1 MSRIIKEFKPC
12 PFCGRIWMNVTPH
25 DDGQF
30 AVHCLCGASGP
41 RKAIKEEAITVW
53 NIRDRHLLWNPFR
66 FSIRFPKDVF
76 SVDLKGNLDTF
87 DFATILQMLAV
98 ADKTGILQI
107 VKGHSKS
114 VICLKDGNI
123 IAASDS
129 NGPRLGQILYN
140 KGMISHE
147 KLQNA
152 LNMAKQSNK
161 MIGEVLLF
169 MGYVSQDTL
178 KEVIYQQVQ
187 DAVIELFFWK
197 EGFFEY
203 RDCLVDFDEKSV
215 QAINTMEIIM
225 ESARRIDESV
235 LK

>member
-1 MSRIIKEFKPC
+1 M
-12 PFCGRIWMNVTPH
+12 
-25 DDGQF
+25 
-30 AVHCLCGASGP
+30 
-41 RKAIKEEAITVW
+41 
-53 NIRDRHLLWNPFR
+53 
-66 FSIRFPKDVF
+66 
-76 SVDLKGNLDTF
+76 DLKGNLDTF